1 MGPRAT
7 DLCPL
12 GRQLR
17 PVPGGSDSFGYSGQR
32 RGGIVQ
38 GAVTK
43 PKEFLARHSK
53 LSMWLYLST
62 CQFFGPGDSQKP
74 NLPFE
79 KLHDS

>member
-1 MGPRAT
+1 MDPRAT
-7 DLCPL
+7 DLSPL
-12 GRQLR
+12 RRQLR
-17 PVPGGSDSFGYSGQR
+17 PVPGSSNSFGYSGQKR
-32 RGGIVQ
+32 DGTVQ

-74 NLPFE
+74 NLHFE